1 MIDSLNCGGKILDL
15 ARPQIMGILNV
26 TPDSFSDG
34 GLFISVDKALNQAS
48 QMVEEGA
55 AIIDIGGEST
65 RPGANAVNVNEEL
78 DRVIPAI
85 EAIASELDVI
95 ISIDTSKPEVM
106 NEAVTAGAGMIN
118 DVRAFREQG
127 AIQAAIDTN
136 VPVCLMHM
144 SGEPRSMQENPQY
157 DDVVNDVKEF
167 LRNRIDSCT
176 DAGIDNDKI
185 LIDPGFG
192 FGKTVDHNL
201 SLIKRLGEFAELDK
215 PVLMGVSRKSTI
227 GAVTGRDVNQRVYGS
242 VALAALCCQAGAK
255 IIRAHDVAA
264 TADAI
269 AMTHAVM
276 NAK

>member
-1 MIDSLNCGGKILDL
+1 MIDSLNCGGKFLDL

-55 AIIDIGGEST
+55 AIIDVGGEST